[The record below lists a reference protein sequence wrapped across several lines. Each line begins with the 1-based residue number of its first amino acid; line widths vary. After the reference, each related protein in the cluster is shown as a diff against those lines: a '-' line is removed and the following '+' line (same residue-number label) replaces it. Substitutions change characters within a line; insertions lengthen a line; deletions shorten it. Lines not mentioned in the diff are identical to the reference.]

1 LWGAAGRNDRVRK
14 EITEEVKEEE
24 NGKEYGALDE
34 KI

>member
-1 LWGAAGRNDRVRK
+1 VGYCTRSDRGRR
-14 EITEEVKEEE
+14 EITKEVREEE